1 VIKGRKLSEHFN
13 PSQVKVMHTRQPSN
27 MVLEYINHKKM
38 RNNSFAEGYLPKDL
52 SKEKQ
57 KKKKS
62 SLVEESLTLSK
73 CSRSQIS
80 QNSSSRDES
89 LKKRLDE
96 ALSKTQEALV
106 YYDRIKRRK
115 SWFYWKFDNLKI
127 KMSYEYN
134 SSKILEGQDANN
146 QSMNS
151 QQL

>member
-1 VIKGRKLSEHFN
+1 MIKGRKLSEHFN

-38 RNNSFAEGYLPKDL
+38 RNNSFAEGYLLKDL
-52 SKEKQ
+52 SKE

-73 CSRSQIS
+73 CSRSQMS

-115 SWFYWKFDNLKI
+115 S
-127 KMSYEYN
+127 
-134 SSKILEGQDANN
+134 
-146 QSMNS
+146 
-151 QQL
+151 